1 MGSDQNIEKSNNDIL
16 SVSEKAYVLNFDQ
29 KKDITEFNVEIKKD
43 GKYAFFTEHMP
54 FEFEADEHFFKDV
67 SNNDVEPIAQV
78 PDEGG
83 GHHHH
88 HHHGHGSLDPHV
100 WHDPANIITV
110 SYTHLTLPTKA

>member
-1 MGSDQNIEKSNNDIL
+1 
-16 SVSEKAYVLNFDQ
+16 
-29 KKDITEFNVEIKKD
+29 
-43 GKYAFFTEHMP
+43 MP
-54 FEFEADEHFFKDV
+54 FEFEADEHFFKDA

-100 WHDPANIITV
+100 WHDPANVIKMSKVI
-110 SYTHLTLPTKA
+110 SKNLKKDISIFNRKDR